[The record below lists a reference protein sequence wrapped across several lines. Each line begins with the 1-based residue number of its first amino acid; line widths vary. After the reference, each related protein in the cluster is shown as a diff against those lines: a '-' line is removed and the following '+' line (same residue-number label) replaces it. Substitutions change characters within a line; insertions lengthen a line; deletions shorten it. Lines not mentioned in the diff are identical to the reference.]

1 MMSQKEIVAE
11 LLTENRQGVCGTT
24 FLQNYIPRFGSLIFN
39 LRHEKN
45 WDIVKERCDLHEHK
59 NTQWKYRL
67 LRSATT
73 NYNVATGHTYSFNL
87 D

>member
-11 LLTENRQGVCGTT
+11 LLTDNRQGVCGAT

-67 LRSATT
+67 LRSDTT

>member
-11 LLTENRQGVCGTT
+11 LLTDNRQGVCGTT

-45 WDIVKERCDLHEHK
+45 WDIGYCVV
-59 NTQWKYRL
+59 TL
-67 LRSATT
+67 LTT
-73 NYNVATGHTYSFNL
+73 M
-87 D
+87 

>member
-67 LRSATT
+67 LRSDTT
-73 NYNVATGHTYSFNL
+73 NYNVATGHTYFFNL